1 MDRVGDV
8 IAGSAQP
15 GSPVDVAVL
24 HRKNLQKAQE
34 FLFSTT
40 ADGTGHYEIDTT
52 YVRSPRGSAGSSE

>member
-24 HRKNLQKAQE
+24 HRKTFKKAQE

-40 ADGTGHYEIDTT
+40 AHGTGYYAIDTT
-52 YVRSPRGSAGSSE
+52 YVRSPRGSAGSSQ